1 MTKKQ
6 TAQNG
11 KGSKPRAIDKE
22 TFDKTYDDIFKKKE
36 VSDDSNDN
44 SRSSPSKVE

>member
-11 KGSKPRAIDKE
+11 KGSKPRPINKE

-36 VSDDSNDN
+36 VKSGKN
-44 SRSSPSKVE
+44 SK